1 METIAV
7 LEVVIQT
14 TAQMENFN
22 FSFSIT
28 QLLNGIPWFIVGALI
43 LAFFYYQGG
52 DKAGGTAPVRKPEP
66 KPEPVQEVH
75 HNPEPI
81 PEPKPEPEPEPEP
94 VSDIPGQS
102 SESGTTDTN

>member
-52 DKAGGTAPVRKPEP
+52 DKAPVRKPEP

-102 SESGTTDTN
+102 SASGTTDTN